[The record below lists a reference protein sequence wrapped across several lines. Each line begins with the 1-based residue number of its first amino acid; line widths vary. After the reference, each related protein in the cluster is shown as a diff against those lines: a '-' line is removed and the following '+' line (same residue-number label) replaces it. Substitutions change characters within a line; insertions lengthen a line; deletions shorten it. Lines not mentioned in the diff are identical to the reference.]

1 MFRLFLGL
9 AWLLILSG
17 CTGDSFRWQ
26 RFTEKDFPAKT
37 DAVVT
42 RLGDLMDGQHSLQYG
57 QWTIGFHSE
66 KPWAF
71 YECPQDSYC
80 KIIIRNLKC
89 THSTAGSTDCTMNLS
104 DNRICKLLLTKRNE
118 SFQIRCPYDVFLER
132 KTTSTSGKPEE
143 S

>member
-66 KPWAF
+66 NLGPF
-71 YECPQDSYC
+71 TNVR
-80 KIIIRNLKC
+80 KI
-89 THSTAGSTDCTMNLS
+89 
-104 DNRICKLLLTKRNE
+104 RIAKSLFAT
-118 SFQIRCPYDVFLER
+118 
-132 KTTSTSGKPEE
+132 
-143 S
+143 